1 MIRRVQAALR
11 KDVLVRTEVSALGS
25 GGAGR
30 GAGPLLV
37 WNGDWVQGRGEDGR
51 GLAAVREAIIW
62 EVGFAPKAC
71 RTEPVRG
78 LVMFTLGETPGA
90 ARLVAG
96 QTEWRWSDMLTA
108 RGLGR

>member
-11 KDVLVRTEVSALGS
+11 KDVLVRTEVASLGS
-25 GGAGR
+25 SGAGR

-37 WNGDWVQGRGEDGR
+37 WNGDWVQGRGEDGK

-90 ARLVAG
+90 ARLVVG
-96 QTEWRWSDMLTA
+96 QNQWRWSDMLTA
-108 RGLGR
+108 RGLVR

>member
-11 KDVLVRTEVSALGS
+11 KDVLVRTEVASLASA
-25 GGAGR
+25 GAGR
-30 GAGPLLV
+30 GVGPLLV
-37 WNGDWVQGRGEDGR
+37 WNGDWVQGRGEDGK

-78 LVMFTLGETPGA
+78 LVMFTLGETPAA
-90 ARLVAG
+90 ARLVVG
-96 QTEWRWSDMLTA
+96 QNAWRWSDMLTA